1 MKKTK
6 SKVGRKLISDKTEL
20 VGIYL
25 RASEIENLGGKDVTR
40 KKIYKLLKIE
50 VEFNIETKEHH
61 VINCI
66 LYHGEKVWLHNSTF
80 KDVLMEE
87 IETFTKDVDWYK
99 IYLDDKYKYE
109 LENVN
114 N

>member
-1 MKKTK
+1 MNKE
-6 SKVGRKLISDKTEL
+6 SNIVNLIHHKVLNSL
-20 VGIYL
+20 
-25 RASEIENLGGKDVTR
+25 N
-40 KKIYKLLKIE
+40 LKIE

-61 VINCI
+61 VINCT
-66 LYHGEKVWLHNSTF
+66 LYHGDKVWLYNETF
-80 KDVLMEE
+80 TEMLMEE
-87 IETFTKDVDWYK
+87 IETFTKDIDWYK